1 MVIASLGPTLPA
13 LADQTGSSIGRI
25 GILFITRALGY
36 LFGSLFVSHL
46 YDRVR
51 AHRLAATVLF
61 ITALLMGSIP
71 LYRSFW
77 ILATVMLLIGVAE
90 STLDVGINTLLM
102 WLHGERVPP
111 FMNGLHF
118 FFGIGAFAAPI
129 IIARTGLWTGSMV
142 AAYPILGA
150 LMLPAAVWIALMPS
164 PSVETSDPSQRPAH
178 PGRGV
183 IVLFAAFFFLYV
195 GSEIAFSGWLY
206 TYAFTLGLATETTA
220 AYLTSAYWGAFTI
233 GRFLAIPLGSRMAP
247 KRLLQIDIWGAA
259 AGLALLFL
267 FPRSQTV
274 LWVGSA
280 LVGLCMASSFPTA
293 MSMAERRIPISG
305 RITGWFFAGASTGGM
320 LIPAV
325 IGAGFDRIGPGM
337 LMAGVC
343 AVMVMAGGLVAVLVR
358 RTQV

>member
-1 MVIASLGPTLPA
+1 
-13 LADQTGSSIGRI
+13 
-25 GILFITRALGY
+25 
-36 LFGSLFVSHL
+36 
-46 YDRVR
+46 
-51 AHRLAATVLF
+51 
-61 ITALLMGSIP
+61 
-71 LYRSFW
+71 
-77 ILATVMLLIGVAE
+77 
-90 STLDVGINTLLM
+90 
-102 WLHGERVPP
+102 
-111 FMNGLHF
+111 
-118 FFGIGAFAAPI
+118 
-129 IIARTGLWTGSMV
+129 
-142 AAYPILGA
+142 
-150 LMLPAAVWIALMPS
+150 
-164 PSVETSDPSQRPAH
+164 
-178 PGRGV
+178 
-183 IVLFAAFFFLYV
+183 
-195 GSEIAFSGWLY
+195 
-206 TYAFTLGLATETTA
+206 
-220 AYLTSAYWGAFTI
+220 
-233 GRFLAIPLGSRMAP
+233 MAP